1 MLSTPQLSVNVAL
14 TDISS
19 PNPFVICPDGDIVTL
34 GGDMSETVIVLV
46 VLALLESVD
55 VTDSLTE

>member
-1 MLSTPQLSVNVAL
+1 MNEAL

-19 PNPFVICPDGDIVTL
+19 PNPFVICPDGDIETV
-34 GGDMSETVIVLV
+34 GGDMSETAIVLV

>member
-1 MLSTPQLSVNVAL
+1 MLSIPQLSVNVAV

-19 PNPFVICPDGDIVTL
+19 PNPLAICPDGDIVTL

-46 VLALLESVD
+46 VLALLESED
-55 VTDSLTE
+55 ITDSRTE

>member
-1 MLSTPQLSVNVAL
+1 MLSTPQLSVNEAL
-14 TDISS
+14 TDNSS
-19 PNPFVICPDGDIVTL
+19 PNPFVICADGDIVTL
-34 GGDMSETVIVLV
+34 GGDMSETAIVLV